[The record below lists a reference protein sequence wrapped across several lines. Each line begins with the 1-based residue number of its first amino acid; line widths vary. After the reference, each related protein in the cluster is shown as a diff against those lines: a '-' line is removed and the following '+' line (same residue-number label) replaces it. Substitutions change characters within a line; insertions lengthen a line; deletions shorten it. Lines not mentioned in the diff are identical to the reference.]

1 MNWRRAK
8 AADVYLTVIGIN
20 RRRLDGSA
28 RLDTD
33 GMRNREGLSGV
44 PGVMNAQI
52 HGERVPGGQMPG
64 REPGCGGPENWIL
77 LSSEL

>member
-8 AADVYLTVIGIN
+8 AADVYPTATGIN

-52 HGERVPGGQMPG
+52 HGERVLGEQMPG
-64 REPGCGGPENWIL
+64 HEPGCSGPEN
-77 LSSEL
+77 